1 MMILKDV
8 LKLPT
13 ALFILFLLCS
23 CGHNNHNDYDVYL
36 LIGQSNMAGR
46 GPLSREDTT
55 TIEDGVYLLNA
66 EDLPEPAKAP
76 FNRYS
81 TIRKDLSIQGENPAR
96 SFASAMRAHNGRPV
110 LLVVNARG
118 GSSISSWLKDA
129 PAPAERPQYY
139 SEAVRRTKQ
148 ALQYGELKA
157 ILWHQGES
165 DSDSTRAA
173 AYLDRIQ
180 KLASDLRTDLCNG
193 EAVPFIV
200 GEILRTH
207 DNAAIFNPV
216 INQASALIPN
226 SACVNSEGLVA
237 LPDNLHFDTA
247 SQLELGKRYA
257 QELIWLTF

>member
-1 MMILKDV
+1 MKFRFTIL
-8 LKLPT
+8 L
-13 ALFILFLLCS
+13 LFLLCS
-23 CGHNNHNDYDVYL
+23 CGRNDYDVYL

-46 GPLSREDTT
+46 GPLSPDDTT
-55 TIEDGVYLLNA
+55 SIEDGVYLLNA
-66 EDLPEPAKAP
+66 EGIPEPAKAP

-81 TIRKDLSIQGENPAR
+81 TIRKDLRIQGENPAR
-96 SFASAMRAHNGRPV
+96 SFAATMRAHNGRPV

-129 PAPAERPQYY
+129 PAPADRPQYY

-180 KLASDLRTDLCNG
+180 ILASDLRADLCNG

-200 GEILRTH
+200 GEILQSH

-216 INQASALIPN
+216 INQASELIPN
-226 SACVNSEGLVA
+226 SACVSSEGLVA
-237 LPDNLHFDTA
+237 LPDNLHFDKE
-247 SQLELGKRYA
+247 SQIELGIRYA
-257 QELIWLTF
+257 QKLRQLN

>member
-1 MMILKDV
+1 M
-8 LKLPT
+8 
-13 ALFILFLLCS
+13 
-23 CGHNNHNDYDVYL
+23 
-36 LIGQSNMAGR
+36 
-46 GPLSREDTT
+46 
-55 TIEDGVYLLNA
+55 
-66 EDLPEPAKAP
+66 
-76 FNRYS
+76 
-81 TIRKDLSIQGENPAR
+81 
-96 SFASAMRAHNGRPV
+96 
-110 LLVVNARG
+110 
-118 GSSISSWLKDA
+118 
-129 PAPAERPQYY
+129 
-139 SEAVRRTKQ
+139 RRTKQ

-180 KLASDLRTDLCNG
+180 ILASDLRADLCNG

-207 DNAAIFNPV
+207 NNAAIFNPV

-226 SACVNSEGLVA
+226 SACVSSEGLVA

>member
-1 MMILKDV
+1 MKFRFTIL
-8 LKLPT
+8 L
-13 ALFILFLLCS
+13 LFLLCS
-23 CGHNNHNDYDVYL
+23 CGRDDYDVYL

-46 GPLSREDTT
+46 GPLSPDDTSS
-55 TIEDGVYLLNA
+55 IEDGVYLLNA
-66 EDLPEPAKAP
+66 EGLPEPAKAP

-81 TIRKDLSIQGENPAR
+81 TIRKDLRIQGENPAR

-129 PAPAERPQYY
+129 TVPAERPQYY

-165 DSDSTRAA
+165 DSDSARAA
-173 AYLDRIQ
+173 AYLDLIQ

-200 GEILRTH
+200 GEILHSH
-207 DNAAIFNPV
+207 DNAAIFNPI
-216 INQASALIPN
+216 INEASKLIPN
-226 SACVNSEGLVA
+226 SACVSSEGLVA

-257 QELIWLTF
+257 QKLIWLNF